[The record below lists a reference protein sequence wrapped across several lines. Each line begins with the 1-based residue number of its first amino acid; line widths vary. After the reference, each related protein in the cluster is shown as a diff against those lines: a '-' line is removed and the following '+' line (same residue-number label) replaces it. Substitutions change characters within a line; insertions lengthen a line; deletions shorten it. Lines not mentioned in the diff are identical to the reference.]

1 MRWRLHARSV
11 RSRARLFQ
19 GHSGR
24 ARSSAPGRL
33 LRFALQ
39 EIRKTKARA
48 LRAMSAVFS
57 TALASEIWS
66 PPHPESRNNQINSY
80 VQDTY
85 VQDHLRQSPTGEWM
99 LPGAEPESDAARVHS
114 CTLRRFHGGPEANTR
129 DHRAGHLDFVRRRFL
144 VDRAWHPAYT
154 GRQPPPVPGHR
165 PGSCGNKDEVRQCA
179 DASLAMQACNIG
191 RKMP

>member
-39 EIRKTKARA
+39 EIRKMKARA

-57 TALASEIWS
+57 SALASAIWS
-66 PPHPESRNNQINSY
+66 PPHSESRNNQINSY

-85 VQDHLRQSPTGEWM
+85 VQDHLRQSPTGEGM
-99 LPGAEPESDAARVHS
+99 LPRGRTRVRCRPRPLLHAKA
-114 CTLRRFHGGPEANTR
+114 FP
-129 DHRAGHLDFVRRRFL
+129 
-144 VDRAWHPAYT
+144 W
-154 GRQPPPVPGHR
+154 R
-165 PGSCGNKDEVRQCA
+165 PGSKHARPQGRTPRLCAKAISGGSGVASCIHWTTAAARSGPSPRIMRQ
-179 DASLAMQACNIG
+179 Q
-191 RKMP
+191 R